1 MSKPIHHSA
10 TLQGGAVAVLSG
22 LVYLWAPIL
31 GLSGEAVQAAC
42 GTLAAVGTLWSLYGL
57 RRAISGGGP

>member
-1 MSKPIHHSA
+1 MNKPLYQSA
-10 TLQGGAVAVLSG
+10 TLQGGAVAALSG

-31 GLSGEAVQAAC
+31 GLSGEVVQALC

-57 RRAISGGGP
+57 RRAMP

>member
-1 MSKPIHHSA
+1 MNKPIHHSA
-10 TLQGGAVAVLSG
+10 TMQGGALAVLSG

-31 GLSGEAVQAAC
+31 GLSSETVQALC

-57 RRAISGGGP
+57 RRAVGP